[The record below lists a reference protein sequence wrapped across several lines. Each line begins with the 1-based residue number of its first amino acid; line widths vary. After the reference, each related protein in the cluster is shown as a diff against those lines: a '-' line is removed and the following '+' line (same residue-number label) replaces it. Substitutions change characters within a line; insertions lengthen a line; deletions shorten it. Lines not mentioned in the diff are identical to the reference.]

1 MPEPLSGKR
10 RRIVIAGAAGRD
22 FHNFNVCCRDDRSFE
37 VIAFTATQIPG
48 IDARRYP
55 AALAGP
61 LYPDGVPI
69 LPEAD
74 LDSICRQHSGDAV
87 VFAYSDVTYGHVM
100 HLAARAAAAG
110 CDFEL
115 WGPERTMLP
124 SAKPVISVTA
134 VRTGC
139 GKSQVSRYLAEHLAK
154 AGVRAAAIR
163 HPMPYGDLGR
173 QAVQRFA
180 SYADFDTHACTI
192 EEREEYEPYV
202 EAGLSI
208 FAGADYARILEAAE
222 AEADVILWDG
232 GNNDFGFIRPTLSIV
247 LVDALRPGHETRYW
261 PGEVNLRMADI
272 VVVAKTGAAEA
283 DAIQAVTDTVRT
295 YNPGAELIYGASP
308 VVLDK
313 PNAVKG
319 KRVLVVEDG
328 PTITHGGMPTGAGYA
343 AAVAGGAAE
352 ILNPRAFAVPD
363 IGAVFQQYPHIGP
376 VLPAVGYSPAQQ
388 RALAATI
395 EASGAD
401 IVVAGTP
408 IDLAKRLEAVQLQ
421 GVDVVRARYRYADTK
436 GGDLWAAVTGRLDLP
451 RHLGGSAH

>member
-1 MPEPLSGKR
+1 MTNPR
-10 RRIVIAGAAGRD
+10 RRIVISGAAGRD
-22 FHNFNVCCRDDRSFE
+22 FHNFNVCCRDNAALE
-37 VIAFTATQIPG
+37 VIAFTAAQIPG

-74 LDSICRQHSGDAV
+74 LERICREQRVDAV
-87 VFAYSDVTYGHVM
+87 VFAYSDVAHEHVM

-115 WGPERTMLP
+115 WGPDRTMLP
-124 SAKPVISVTA
+124 PAEPVISVTA

-139 GKSQVSRYLAEHLAK
+139 GKSQVSRFLAEKLAA

-163 HPMPYGDLGR
+163 HPMPYGDLSR
-173 QAVQRFA
+173 QAVQRFGA
-180 SYADFDTHACTI
+180 YGDFDTHACTI
-192 EEREEYEPYV
+192 EEREEYEPYI
-202 EAGLSI
+202 EAGLAI

-232 GNNDFGFIRPTLSIV
+232 GNNDFPFIRPTLSIV

-272 VVVAKTGAAEA
+272 VVVAKTAAA
-283 DAIQAVTDTVRT
+283 DPEAIQAVTDTVRAI
-295 YNPGAELIYGASP
+295 NPQAKVVLGESP
-308 VVLDK
+308 VLLDE
-313 PNAVKG
+313 PDAVKS

-328 PTITHGGMPTGAGYA
+328 PTITHGGMATGAGHA

-352 ILNPRAFAVPD
+352 ILDPRGFAVPEMA
-363 IGAVFQQYPHIGP
+363 AVYAQYPHIGP

-388 RALAATI
+388 QALADTI
-395 EASGAD
+395 RASGAD
-401 IVVAGTP
+401 VVVAGTP
-408 IDLAKRLEAVQLQ
+408 IDLAKRLEAVQLR
-421 GVDVVRARYRYADTK
+421 GVKVVRARYRYADAA
-436 GGDLWAAVTGRLDLP
+436 GSDLWAAVERRLALP
-451 RHLGGSAH
+451 KSARNEP